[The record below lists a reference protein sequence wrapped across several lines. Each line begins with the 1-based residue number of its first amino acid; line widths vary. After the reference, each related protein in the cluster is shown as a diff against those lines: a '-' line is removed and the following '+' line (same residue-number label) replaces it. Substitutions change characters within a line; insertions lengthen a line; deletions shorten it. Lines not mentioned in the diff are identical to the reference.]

1 MTYEQ
6 LFNIAAFECS
16 APMLKKLLE
25 KIHLTNIDGEDMLNA
40 LFSECDLL
48 SNNESAALRL
58 EFTARLTHCKLVQD
72 LTTEEYSI
80 EGINGIQHLLLCYQV
95 LEQSGRCIMPRRENV
110 YFLIDDDKHFLFFAL
125 LDQARQTI
133 DEDTLSKCVSNIC
146 LSDDERAV
154 NFNTESMSIE
164 KLLKMKNYK

>member
-1 MTYEQ
+1 
-6 LFNIAAFECS
+6 
-16 APMLKKLLE
+16 
-25 KIHLTNIDGEDMLNA
+25 
-40 LFSECDLL
+40 
-48 SNNESAALRL
+48 
-58 EFTARLTHCKLVQD
+58 
-72 LTTEEYSI
+72 
-80 EGINGIQHLLLCYQV
+80 
-95 LEQSGRCIMPRRENV
+95 MPRRENV